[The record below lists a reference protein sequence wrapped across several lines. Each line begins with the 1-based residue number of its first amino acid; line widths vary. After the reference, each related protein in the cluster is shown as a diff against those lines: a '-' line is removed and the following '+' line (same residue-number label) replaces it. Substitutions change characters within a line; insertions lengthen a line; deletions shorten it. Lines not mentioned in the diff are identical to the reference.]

1 MNSKKTLL
9 AALLAALMLTS
20 GCGSSASQQQT
31 DTAAQTGETGTS
43 NVASASDMAEVEEV
57 VEEGM
62 TPISGDKV
70 KDGTYNVT
78 VKSSSKMFD
87 ITACE
92 LTVESGKMTATMH
105 MGGKGYL
112 YVYMGTGEQAAAADE
127 ADYIPFTEQA
137 DGTHSFTV
145 PVDALDE
152 GIDCAAFSKKKEKWY
167 DRTILFRADSL
178 PMDAFAD
185 GVVTTP
191 DSLSLADGS
200 YTADVALAGGSGRA
214 SVQSPAELTVKDGKV
229 TAKIVWSSKNYDYM
243 KVGDTKYDAVIED
256 EHSTFEIPVSCFDWA
271 MAVKADTT
279 AMSEAHEIDYSR
291 CVACMDCIGKCRQH
305 AIAFSRNPAAKPASE
320 TSASA
325 AAEAPAKTDR
335 VVAAESSSKA
345 ERVVAADRPADP
357 SRRKFLT
364 IAGVL
369 AYTATVKAQ
378 EKKVDGGLRIRKS
391 RTAPCRSRLR
401 DRWRPAT

>member
-31 DTAAQTGETGTS
+31 DTAAQTSETGTS

-200 YTADVALAGGSGRA
+200 YTADVALAGSSGRA

-243 KVGDTKYDAVIED
+243 KVGDTKYDTVIED

-279 AMSEAHEIDYSR
+279 AMSEAHEIDYTLTF
-291 CVACMDCIGKCRQH
+291 D
-305 AIAFSRNPAAKPASE
+305 
-320 TSASA
+320 SASV
-325 AAEAPAKTDR
+325 APL
-335 VVAAESSSKA
+335 SK
-345 ERVVAADRPADP
+345 
-357 SRRKFLT
+357 
-364 IAGVL
+364 
-369 AYTATVKAQ
+369 
-378 EKKVDGGLRIRKS
+378 
-391 RTAPCRSRLR
+391 
-401 DRWRPAT
+401 

>member
-31 DTAAQTGETGTS
+31 DTAAQTGKTGTS
-43 NVASASDMAEVEEV
+43 NVASASDMTEVEEV

-92 LTVESGKMTATMH
+92 LTVEGGKMTATMH

-191 DSLSLADGS
+191 DSLSLADGA

-229 TAKIVWSSKNYDYM
+229 TAKIVWSRNYDYM
-243 KVGDTKYDAVIED
+243 KVGDTKYDTVIED

-279 AMSEAHEIDYSR
+279 AMSEAHEIDYTLTF
-291 CVACMDCIGKCRQH
+291 D
-305 AIAFSRNPAAKPASE
+305 
-320 TSASA
+320 SASVT
-325 AAEAPAKTDR
+325 PL
-335 VVAAESSSKA
+335 SK
-345 ERVVAADRPADP
+345 
-357 SRRKFLT
+357 
-364 IAGVL
+364 
-369 AYTATVKAQ
+369 
-378 EKKVDGGLRIRKS
+378 
-391 RTAPCRSRLR
+391 
-401 DRWRPAT
+401 

>member
-31 DTAAQTGETGTS
+31 DTAAQTSETGTS

-92 LTVESGKMTATMH
+92 LTVEGGKMTATMH

-243 KVGDTKYDAVIED
+243 KVGDTKYDTVIED

-279 AMSEAHEIDYSR
+279 AMSEAHEIDYTLTF
-291 CVACMDCIGKCRQH
+291 D
-305 AIAFSRNPAAKPASE
+305 
-320 TSASA
+320 SASV
-325 AAEAPAKTDR
+325 APL
-335 VVAAESSSKA
+335 SK
-345 ERVVAADRPADP
+345 
-357 SRRKFLT
+357 
-364 IAGVL
+364 
-369 AYTATVKAQ
+369 
-378 EKKVDGGLRIRKS
+378 
-391 RTAPCRSRLR
+391 
-401 DRWRPAT
+401 

>member
-31 DTAAQTGETGTS
+31 DTAAQTGETSTS
-43 NVASASDMAEVEEV
+43 NVASASDMTEVEEV

-243 KVGDTKYDAVIED
+243 KVGDTKYDTVIED

-279 AMSEAHEIDYSR
+279 AMSEAHEIDYTLTF
-291 CVACMDCIGKCRQH
+291 D
-305 AIAFSRNPAAKPASE
+305 
-320 TSASA
+320 SASVT
-325 AAEAPAKTDR
+325 PL
-335 VVAAESSSKA
+335 SK
-345 ERVVAADRPADP
+345 
-357 SRRKFLT
+357 
-364 IAGVL
+364 
-369 AYTATVKAQ
+369 
-378 EKKVDGGLRIRKS
+378 
-391 RTAPCRSRLR
+391 
-401 DRWRPAT
+401 

>member
-43 NVASASDMAEVEEV
+43 NVASASDMTEVEEV

-70 KDGTYNVT
+70 KDGTYSVA

-92 LTVESGKMTATMH
+92 LTVEGGKMTATMH

-112 YVYMGTGEQAAAADE
+112 YVYMGPGEQAAAADE
-127 ADYIPFTEQA
+127 ADYIPFTEEA

-185 GVVTTP
+185 
-191 DSLSLADGS
+191 

-279 AMSEAHEIDYSR
+279 AMSEAHEIDYTLTF
-291 CVACMDCIGKCRQH
+291 D
-305 AIAFSRNPAAKPASE
+305 
-320 TSASA
+320 SASV
-325 AAEAPAKTDR
+325 APL
-335 VVAAESSSKA
+335 SK
-345 ERVVAADRPADP
+345 
-357 SRRKFLT
+357 
-364 IAGVL
+364 
-369 AYTATVKAQ
+369 
-378 EKKVDGGLRIRKS
+378 
-391 RTAPCRSRLR
+391 
-401 DRWRPAT
+401 

>member
-20 GCGSSASQQQT
+20 GCGSSPSQQQT

-243 KVGDTKYDAVIED
+243 KVGDTKYDTVIED

-279 AMSEAHEIDYSR
+279 AMSEAHEIDYTLTFDAAS
-291 CVACMDCIGKCRQH
+291 VA
-305 AIAFSRNPAAKPASE
+305 PL
-320 TSASA
+320 
-325 AAEAPAKTDR
+325 
-335 VVAAESSSKA
+335 SK
-345 ERVVAADRPADP
+345 
-357 SRRKFLT
+357 
-364 IAGVL
+364 
-369 AYTATVKAQ
+369 
-378 EKKVDGGLRIRKS
+378 
-391 RTAPCRSRLR
+391 
-401 DRWRPAT
+401 

>member
-1 MNSKKTLL
+1 MNSKKSLL
-9 AALLAALMLTS
+9 AALLAALMLAS
-20 GCGSSASQQQT
+20 GCGNSASEQQT
-31 DTAAQTGETGTS
+31 DTAAQTGESSTS
-43 NVASASDMAEVEEV
+43 NVASASDMAEVEDV

-70 KDGTYNVT
+70 KDGTYSVT
-78 VKSSSKMFD
+78 VSSSSKMFD

-92 LTVESGKMTATMH
+92 LTVEGGKMTATMH

-127 ADYIPFTEQA
+127 ADYIPFTEEA

-178 PMDAFAD
+178 PTDAFAD

-191 DSLSLADGS
+191 ESLSLADGT
-200 YTADVALAGGSGRA
+200 YTADVALAGGTGRA
-214 SVQSPAELTVKDGKV
+214 SVQSPAELTVKDGQV

-243 KVGDTKYDAVIED
+243 KVGDTKYDTVIED

-279 AMSEAHEIDYSR
+279 AMSEPHEIDYTLTF
-291 CVACMDCIGKCRQH
+291 D
-305 AIAFSRNPAAKPASE
+305 
-320 TSASA
+320 SASI
-325 AAEAPAKTDR
+325 APL
-335 VVAAESSSKA
+335 SK
-345 ERVVAADRPADP
+345 
-357 SRRKFLT
+357 
-364 IAGVL
+364 
-369 AYTATVKAQ
+369 
-378 EKKVDGGLRIRKS
+378 
-391 RTAPCRSRLR
+391 
-401 DRWRPAT
+401 

>member
-1 MNSKKTLL
+1 MTRPV
-9 AALLAALMLTS
+9 MGR

-31 DTAAQTGETGTS
+31 DTAAQTGETSTS
-43 NVASASDMAEVEEV
+43 NVASASDMTEVEEV

-243 KVGDTKYDAVIED
+243 KVGDTKYDTVIED

-279 AMSEAHEIDYSR
+279 AMSEAHEIDYTLTF
-291 CVACMDCIGKCRQH
+291 D
-305 AIAFSRNPAAKPASE
+305 
-320 TSASA
+320 SASVT
-325 AAEAPAKTDR
+325 PL
-335 VVAAESSSKA
+335 SK
-345 ERVVAADRPADP
+345 
-357 SRRKFLT
+357 
-364 IAGVL
+364 
-369 AYTATVKAQ
+369 
-378 EKKVDGGLRIRKS
+378 
-391 RTAPCRSRLR
+391 
-401 DRWRPAT
+401 

>member
-43 NVASASDMAEVEEV
+43 NVASASDMAEVEDV
-57 VEEGM
+57 VEDGM
-62 TPISGDKV
+62 IPIAGDQV
-70 KDGTYNVT
+70 KDGTYHVT

-92 LTVESGKMTATMH
+92 LTVEGGKMTAVMH
-105 MGGKGYL
+105 MGGTGYL
-112 YVYMGTGEQAAAADE
+112 YVYMGTGEQAAAASE
-127 ADYIPFTEQA
+127 SDYIPFTEEA

-178 PMDAFAD
+178 PMDALAD

-191 DSLSLADGS
+191 ADLGLADGT

-214 SVQSPAELTVKDGKV
+214 SVESPAQLTVKDGNV

-256 EHSTFEIPVSCFDWA
+256 EQSTFEIPVSCFDWA

-279 AMSEAHEIDYSR
+279 AMSEAHEIDYTLTFDAAS
-291 CVACMDCIGKCRQH
+291 VA
-305 AIAFSRNPAAKPASE
+305 PL
-320 TSASA
+320 
-325 AAEAPAKTDR
+325 
-335 VVAAESSSKA
+335 SK
-345 ERVVAADRPADP
+345 
-357 SRRKFLT
+357 
-364 IAGVL
+364 
-369 AYTATVKAQ
+369 
-378 EKKVDGGLRIRKS
+378 
-391 RTAPCRSRLR
+391 
-401 DRWRPAT
+401 

>member
-43 NVASASDMAEVEEV
+43 NVASASDMAEVEDV
-57 VEEGM
+57 VEDGM
-62 TPISGDKV
+62 IPIAGDQV
-70 KDGTYNVT
+70 KDGTYHVT

-92 LTVESGKMTATMH
+92 LTVEGGKMTAVMH
-105 MGGKGYL
+105 MGGTGYL
-112 YVYMGTGEQAAAADE
+112 YVYMGTGEQAAAASE
-127 ADYIPFTEQA
+127 SDYIPFTEEA

-178 PMDAFAD
+178 PMDALAD

-191 DSLSLADGS
+191 ADLGLADGT

-214 SVQSPAELTVKDGKV
+214 SVESPAQLTVKDGNV

-279 AMSEAHEIDYSR
+279 AMSEAHEIDYTLTF
-291 CVACMDCIGKCRQH
+291 D
-305 AIAFSRNPAAKPASE
+305 
-320 TSASA
+320 SASVT
-325 AAEAPAKTDR
+325 PL
-335 VVAAESSSKA
+335 SK
-345 ERVVAADRPADP
+345 
-357 SRRKFLT
+357 
-364 IAGVL
+364 
-369 AYTATVKAQ
+369 
-378 EKKVDGGLRIRKS
+378 
-391 RTAPCRSRLR
+391 
-401 DRWRPAT
+401 

>member
-9 AALLAALMLTS
+9 TALLAALMLTS
-20 GCGSSASQQQT
+20 GCGSTPSQQQT
-31 DTAAQTGETGTS
+31 DTSSAQQETS
-43 NVASASDMAEVEEV
+43 SQVASSSEMTEVEDV
-57 VEEGM
+57 VEDGM
-62 TPISGDKV
+62 IPIAGDQV
-70 KDGTYNVT
+70 KDGTYHVT

-92 LTVESGKMTATMH
+92 LTVEGGKMTAVMH
-105 MGGKGYL
+105 MGGTGYL
-112 YVYMGTGEQAAAADE
+112 YVYMGTGEQAAAASE
-127 ADYIPFTEQA
+127 SDYIPFTEEA

-178 PMDAFAD
+178 PMDALAD

-191 DSLSLADGS
+191 ADLGLADGT

-214 SVQSPAELTVKDGKV
+214 SVESPAQLTVKDGNV

-279 AMSEAHEIDYSR
+279 AMSEAHEIDYTLTF
-291 CVACMDCIGKCRQH
+291 D
-305 AIAFSRNPAAKPASE
+305 
-320 TSASA
+320 SASV
-325 AAEAPAKTDR
+325 APL
-335 VVAAESSSKA
+335 SK
-345 ERVVAADRPADP
+345 
-357 SRRKFLT
+357 
-364 IAGVL
+364 
-369 AYTATVKAQ
+369 
-378 EKKVDGGLRIRKS
+378 
-391 RTAPCRSRLR
+391 
-401 DRWRPAT
+401 

>member
-43 NVASASDMAEVEEV
+43 NVASASDMAEVEDV
-57 VEEGM
+57 VEDSM
-62 TPISGDKV
+62 IPIAGDQV
-70 KDGTYNVT
+70 KDGTYHVT

-92 LTVESGKMTATMH
+92 LTVEGGKMTAVMH
-105 MGGKGYL
+105 MGGTGYL
-112 YVYMGTGEQAAAADE
+112 YVYMGTGEQAAAASE
-127 ADYIPFTEQA
+127 SDYIPFTEEA

-178 PMDAFAD
+178 PMDVFAD

-191 DSLSLADGS
+191 ADLGLADGT

-214 SVQSPAELTVKDGKV
+214 SVESPAQLTVKDGNV

-243 KVGDTKYDAVIED
+243 KVGDIKYDAVIED

-279 AMSEAHEIDYSR
+279 AMSEAHEIDYTLTFDAAS
-291 CVACMDCIGKCRQH
+291 VA
-305 AIAFSRNPAAKPASE
+305 PL
-320 TSASA
+320 
-325 AAEAPAKTDR
+325 
-335 VVAAESSSKA
+335 SK
-345 ERVVAADRPADP
+345 
-357 SRRKFLT
+357 
-364 IAGVL
+364 
-369 AYTATVKAQ
+369 
-378 EKKVDGGLRIRKS
+378 
-391 RTAPCRSRLR
+391 
-401 DRWRPAT
+401 

>member
-31 DTAAQTGETGTS
+31 DTAAQTSETGTS

-105 MGGKGYL
+105 MSGKGYL

-243 KVGDTKYDAVIED
+243 KVGDTKYDTVIED

-279 AMSEAHEIDYSR
+279 AMSEAHEIDYTLT
-291 CVACMDCIGKCRQH
+291 
-305 AIAFSRNPAAKPASE
+305 FN
-320 TSASA
+320 SASV
-325 AAEAPAKTDR
+325 APL
-335 VVAAESSSKA
+335 SK
-345 ERVVAADRPADP
+345 
-357 SRRKFLT
+357 
-364 IAGVL
+364 
-369 AYTATVKAQ
+369 
-378 EKKVDGGLRIRKS
+378 
-391 RTAPCRSRLR
+391 
-401 DRWRPAT
+401 

>member
-9 AALLAALMLTS
+9 TALLAALMLTS
-20 GCGSSASQQQT
+20 GCGSTPSQQQT
-31 DTAAQTGETGTS
+31 DTSSAQQETS
-43 NVASASDMAEVEEV
+43 SQVASSSEMTEVEDV
-57 VEEGM
+57 VEDDM
-62 TPISGDKV
+62 IPIAGDQV
-70 KDGTYNVT
+70 KDGTYHVT

-92 LTVESGKMTATMH
+92 LTVEGGKMTAVMH
-105 MGGKGYL
+105 MGGTGYL
-112 YVYMGTGEQAAAADE
+112 YVYMGTGEQAAAASE
-127 ADYIPFTEQA
+127 SDYIPFTEEA

-178 PMDAFAD
+178 PMDALAD

-191 DSLSLADGS
+191 ADLGLADGT

-214 SVQSPAELTVKDGKV
+214 SVESPAQLTVKDGNV

-279 AMSEAHEIDYSR
+279 AMSEAHEIDYTLTFDAAS
-291 CVACMDCIGKCRQH
+291 VA
-305 AIAFSRNPAAKPASE
+305 PL
-320 TSASA
+320 
-325 AAEAPAKTDR
+325 
-335 VVAAESSSKA
+335 SK
-345 ERVVAADRPADP
+345 
-357 SRRKFLT
+357 
-364 IAGVL
+364 
-369 AYTATVKAQ
+369 
-378 EKKVDGGLRIRKS
+378 
-391 RTAPCRSRLR
+391 
-401 DRWRPAT
+401 

>member
-20 GCGSSASQQQT
+20 GCGSTEAQQQS
-31 DTAAQTGETGTS
+31 DTSAAQQDTS
-43 NVASASDMAEVEEV
+43 SQVASSSEMTEVEDV
-57 VEEGM
+57 VEDSM
-62 TPISGDKV
+62 IPIAGDQV
-70 KDGTYNVT
+70 KDGTYHVT

-92 LTVESGKMTATMH
+92 LTVEGGKMTAVMH
-105 MGGKGYL
+105 MGGTGYL
-112 YVYMGTGEQAAAADE
+112 YVYMGTGEQAAAASE
-127 ADYIPFTEQA
+127 SDYIPFTEEA

-178 PMDAFAD
+178 PMDALAD

-191 DSLSLADGS
+191 ADLGLADGT

-214 SVQSPAELTVKDGKV
+214 SVESPAQLTVKDGNV

-279 AMSEAHEIDYSR
+279 AMSEAHEIDYTLTFDAAS
-291 CVACMDCIGKCRQH
+291 VA
-305 AIAFSRNPAAKPASE
+305 PL
-320 TSASA
+320 
-325 AAEAPAKTDR
+325 
-335 VVAAESSSKA
+335 SK
-345 ERVVAADRPADP
+345 
-357 SRRKFLT
+357 
-364 IAGVL
+364 
-369 AYTATVKAQ
+369 
-378 EKKVDGGLRIRKS
+378 
-391 RTAPCRSRLR
+391 
-401 DRWRPAT
+401 

>member
-31 DTAAQTGETGTS
+31 DTAAQTSETGAS

-137 DGTHSFTV
+137 DGIHSFTV

-243 KVGDTKYDAVIED
+243 KVGDTKYDTVIED

-279 AMSEAHEIDYSR
+279 AMSEAHEIDYTLTF
-291 CVACMDCIGKCRQH
+291 D
-305 AIAFSRNPAAKPASE
+305 
-320 TSASA
+320 SASV
-325 AAEAPAKTDR
+325 APL
-335 VVAAESSSKA
+335 SK
-345 ERVVAADRPADP
+345 
-357 SRRKFLT
+357 
-364 IAGVL
+364 
-369 AYTATVKAQ
+369 
-378 EKKVDGGLRIRKS
+378 
-391 RTAPCRSRLR
+391 
-401 DRWRPAT
+401 

>member
-31 DTAAQTGETGTS
+31 DTAAQTGEAGTS
-43 NVASASDMAEVEEV
+43 NVASASDMTEVEEV

-243 KVGDTKYDAVIED
+243 KVGDTKYDTVIED

-279 AMSEAHEIDYSR
+279 AMSEAHEIDYTLTF
-291 CVACMDCIGKCRQH
+291 D
-305 AIAFSRNPAAKPASE
+305 
-320 TSASA
+320 SASV
-325 AAEAPAKTDR
+325 APL
-335 VVAAESSSKA
+335 SK
-345 ERVVAADRPADP
+345 
-357 SRRKFLT
+357 
-364 IAGVL
+364 
-369 AYTATVKAQ
+369 
-378 EKKVDGGLRIRKS
+378 
-391 RTAPCRSRLR
+391 
-401 DRWRPAT
+401 

>member
-31 DTAAQTGETGTS
+31 DTAAQTSETGAS
-43 NVASASDMAEVEEV
+43 NVASASDMTEVEEV

-70 KDGTYNVT
+70 KDGTYSVA

-243 KVGDTKYDAVIED
+243 KVGDTKYDTVIED

-279 AMSEAHEIDYSR
+279 AMSEAHEIDYTLTF
-291 CVACMDCIGKCRQH
+291 D
-305 AIAFSRNPAAKPASE
+305 
-320 TSASA
+320 SASVT
-325 AAEAPAKTDR
+325 PL
-335 VVAAESSSKA
+335 SK
-345 ERVVAADRPADP
+345 
-357 SRRKFLT
+357 
-364 IAGVL
+364 
-369 AYTATVKAQ
+369 
-378 EKKVDGGLRIRKS
+378 
-391 RTAPCRSRLR
+391 
-401 DRWRPAT
+401 

>member
-31 DTAAQTGETGTS
+31 DTAAQTSETGTS

-70 KDGTYNVT
+70 KDGTYSVA

-92 LTVESGKMTATMH
+92 LTVEGGKMTATMH

-127 ADYIPFTEQA
+127 ADYIPFTEEA

-191 DSLSLADGS
+191 DSLSLADGA

-243 KVGDTKYDAVIED
+243 KVGDTKYDTVIED

-279 AMSEAHEIDYSR
+279 AMSEAHEIDYTLTF
-291 CVACMDCIGKCRQH
+291 D
-305 AIAFSRNPAAKPASE
+305 
-320 TSASA
+320 SASV
-325 AAEAPAKTDR
+325 APL
-335 VVAAESSSKA
+335 SK
-345 ERVVAADRPADP
+345 
-357 SRRKFLT
+357 
-364 IAGVL
+364 
-369 AYTATVKAQ
+369 
-378 EKKVDGGLRIRKS
+378 
-391 RTAPCRSRLR
+391 
-401 DRWRPAT
+401 

>member
-20 GCGSSASQQQT
+20 GCGSSPSQQQT

-70 KDGTYNVT
+70 KDGTYSVA

-92 LTVESGKMTATMH
+92 LTVEGGKMTATMH

-243 KVGDTKYDAVIED
+243 KVGDTKYDTVIED

-279 AMSEAHEIDYSR
+279 AMSEAHEIDYTLTF
-291 CVACMDCIGKCRQH
+291 D
-305 AIAFSRNPAAKPASE
+305 
-320 TSASA
+320 SASV
-325 AAEAPAKTDR
+325 APL
-335 VVAAESSSKA
+335 SK
-345 ERVVAADRPADP
+345 
-357 SRRKFLT
+357 
-364 IAGVL
+364 
-369 AYTATVKAQ
+369 
-378 EKKVDGGLRIRKS
+378 
-391 RTAPCRSRLR
+391 
-401 DRWRPAT
+401 

>member
-31 DTAAQTGETGTS
+31 DTAAQTGETSAS

-92 LTVESGKMTATMH
+92 LTVEGGKMTATMH

-127 ADYIPFTEQA
+127 ADYIPFTEEA

-243 KVGDTKYDAVIED
+243 KVGDTKYDTVIED

-279 AMSEAHEIDYSR
+279 AMSEAHEIDYTLTF
-291 CVACMDCIGKCRQH
+291 D
-305 AIAFSRNPAAKPASE
+305 
-320 TSASA
+320 SASV
-325 AAEAPAKTDR
+325 APL
-335 VVAAESSSKA
+335 SK
-345 ERVVAADRPADP
+345 
-357 SRRKFLT
+357 
-364 IAGVL
+364 
-369 AYTATVKAQ
+369 
-378 EKKVDGGLRIRKS
+378 
-391 RTAPCRSRLR
+391 
-401 DRWRPAT
+401 

>member
-20 GCGSSASQQQT
+20 GCGSSASQQQP

-92 LTVESGKMTATMH
+92 LTVEGGKMTATMH

-243 KVGDTKYDAVIED
+243 KVGDTKYDTVIED

-279 AMSEAHEIDYSR
+279 AMSEAHEIDYTLTF
-291 CVACMDCIGKCRQH
+291 D
-305 AIAFSRNPAAKPASE
+305 
-320 TSASA
+320 SASV
-325 AAEAPAKTDR
+325 APL
-335 VVAAESSSKA
+335 SK
-345 ERVVAADRPADP
+345 
-357 SRRKFLT
+357 
-364 IAGVL
+364 
-369 AYTATVKAQ
+369 
-378 EKKVDGGLRIRKS
+378 
-391 RTAPCRSRLR
+391 
-401 DRWRPAT
+401 

>member
-20 GCGSSASQQQT
+20 GCGSSPSQQQT

-43 NVASASDMAEVEEV
+43 NVASASDMAEVEDV
-57 VEEGM
+57 VEDSM
-62 TPISGDKV
+62 IPIAGDQV
-70 KDGTYNVT
+70 KDGTYHVT

-92 LTVESGKMTATMH
+92 LTVEGGKMTAVMH
-105 MGGKGYL
+105 MGGTGYL
-112 YVYMGTGEQAAAADE
+112 YVYMGTGEQAAAASE
-127 ADYIPFTEQA
+127 SDYIPFTEEA

-185 GVVTTP
+185 GVITTP
-191 DSLSLADGS
+191 ADLGLADGT

-214 SVQSPAELTVKDGKV
+214 SVESPAQLTVKDGNV

-279 AMSEAHEIDYSR
+279 AMSEAHEIDYTLTF
-291 CVACMDCIGKCRQH
+291 D
-305 AIAFSRNPAAKPASE
+305 AAS
-320 TSASA
+320 
-325 AAEAPAKTDR
+325 
-335 VVAAESSSKA
+335 VVPLSK
-345 ERVVAADRPADP
+345 
-357 SRRKFLT
+357 
-364 IAGVL
+364 
-369 AYTATVKAQ
+369 
-378 EKKVDGGLRIRKS
+378 
-391 RTAPCRSRLR
+391 
-401 DRWRPAT
+401 

>member
-31 DTAAQTGETGTS
+31 DTAAQTGETGETGTS
-43 NVASASDMAEVEEV
+43 NVASASDMTEVEEV

-92 LTVESGKMTATMH
+92 LTVEGGKMTATMH

-127 ADYIPFTEQA
+127 ADYIPFTEEA

-243 KVGDTKYDAVIED
+243 KVGDTKYDTVIED

-279 AMSEAHEIDYSR
+279 AMSEAHEIDYTLTF
-291 CVACMDCIGKCRQH
+291 D
-305 AIAFSRNPAAKPASE
+305 
-320 TSASA
+320 SASV
-325 AAEAPAKTDR
+325 APL
-335 VVAAESSSKA
+335 SK
-345 ERVVAADRPADP
+345 
-357 SRRKFLT
+357 
-364 IAGVL
+364 
-369 AYTATVKAQ
+369 
-378 EKKVDGGLRIRKS
+378 
-391 RTAPCRSRLR
+391 
-401 DRWRPAT
+401 

>member
-1 MNSKKTLL
+1 MKKSVSL
-9 AALLAALMLTS
+9 LLAALMLTGALA

-31 DTAAQTGETGTS
+31 DTAAQTSETGTS

-243 KVGDTKYDAVIED
+243 KVGDTKYDTVIED

-279 AMSEAHEIDYSR
+279 AMSEAHEIDYTLTF
-291 CVACMDCIGKCRQH
+291 D
-305 AIAFSRNPAAKPASE
+305 
-320 TSASA
+320 SASV
-325 AAEAPAKTDR
+325 APL
-335 VVAAESSSKA
+335 SK
-345 ERVVAADRPADP
+345 
-357 SRRKFLT
+357 
-364 IAGVL
+364 
-369 AYTATVKAQ
+369 
-378 EKKVDGGLRIRKS
+378 
-391 RTAPCRSRLR
+391 
-401 DRWRPAT
+401 

>member
-31 DTAAQTGETGTS
+31 DTAAQTSETGTS

-70 KDGTYNVT
+70 KDGTYNVP

-243 KVGDTKYDAVIED
+243 KVGDTKYDTVIED

-279 AMSEAHEIDYSR
+279 AMSEAHEIDYTLTF
-291 CVACMDCIGKCRQH
+291 D
-305 AIAFSRNPAAKPASE
+305 
-320 TSASA
+320 SASVT
-325 AAEAPAKTDR
+325 PL
-335 VVAAESSSKA
+335 SK
-345 ERVVAADRPADP
+345 
-357 SRRKFLT
+357 
-364 IAGVL
+364 
-369 AYTATVKAQ
+369 
-378 EKKVDGGLRIRKS
+378 
-391 RTAPCRSRLR
+391 
-401 DRWRPAT
+401 

>member
-20 GCGSSASQQQT
+20 GCSSTEAQQQS
-31 DTAAQTGETGTS
+31 DTSAAQQDTS
-43 NVASASDMAEVEEV
+43 SQVASSSEMTEVEDV
-57 VEEGM
+57 VEDSM
-62 TPISGDKV
+62 IPIAGDQV
-70 KDGTYNVT
+70 KDGTYHVT

-92 LTVESGKMTATMH
+92 LTVEGGKMTAVMH
-105 MGGKGYL
+105 MGGTGYL
-112 YVYMGTGEQAAAADE
+112 YVYMGTGEQAAAASE
-127 ADYIPFTEQA
+127 SDYIPFTEEA

-178 PMDAFAD
+178 PMDALAD

-191 DSLSLADGS
+191 ADLGLADGT

-214 SVQSPAELTVKDGKV
+214 SVESPAQLTVKDGNV

-279 AMSEAHEIDYSR
+279 AMSEAHEIDYTLTFDAAS
-291 CVACMDCIGKCRQH
+291 VA
-305 AIAFSRNPAAKPASE
+305 PL
-320 TSASA
+320 
-325 AAEAPAKTDR
+325 
-335 VVAAESSSKA
+335 SK
-345 ERVVAADRPADP
+345 
-357 SRRKFLT
+357 
-364 IAGVL
+364 
-369 AYTATVKAQ
+369 
-378 EKKVDGGLRIRKS
+378 
-391 RTAPCRSRLR
+391 
-401 DRWRPAT
+401 

>member
-31 DTAAQTGETGTS
+31 DTAAQTSETGTS

-70 KDGTYNVT
+70 KDGTYSVT

-243 KVGDTKYDAVIED
+243 KVGDTKYDTVIED

-279 AMSEAHEIDYSR
+279 AMSEAHEIDYTLTF
-291 CVACMDCIGKCRQH
+291 D
-305 AIAFSRNPAAKPASE
+305 
-320 TSASA
+320 SASV
-325 AAEAPAKTDR
+325 APL
-335 VVAAESSSKA
+335 SK
-345 ERVVAADRPADP
+345 
-357 SRRKFLT
+357 
-364 IAGVL
+364 
-369 AYTATVKAQ
+369 
-378 EKKVDGGLRIRKS
+378 
-391 RTAPCRSRLR
+391 
-401 DRWRPAT
+401 